1 MSLLGGVLFEYAVE
15 MTYPLPESVSAG
27 LVNFSFQVRA
37 LMIIINCLLRHEN
50 ISLIKPYRDFS
61 LHMLWEN
68 FNYHT
73 FIFMVYPINV
83 IYSLKHSVSMRVGR
97 FI

>member
-1 MSLLGGVLFEYAVE
+1 MQMQQMYYLSFFSCSMSLLGGVLFEYAVE

-50 ISLIKPYRDFS
+50 ISLIKP
-61 LHMLWEN
+61 L
-68 FNYHT
+68 
-73 FIFMVYPINV
+73 
-83 IYSLKHSVSMRVGR
+83 
-97 FI
+97 

>member
-50 ISLIKPYRDFS
+50 ISLIKP
-61 LHMLWEN
+61 L
-68 FNYHT
+68 
-73 FIFMVYPINV
+73 
-83 IYSLKHSVSMRVGR
+83 
-97 FI
+97 